1 MTLTEAQRLGC
12 CINHPDRPG
21 KPYVSD
27 TGFKVPY
34 CPKCKRGHGKKR
46 RIITDAP
53 MFAEVEV
60 S

>member
-21 KPYVSD
+21 TPYASD

-34 CPKCKRGHGKKR
+34 CPKCKRGHGKEK
-46 RIITDAP
+46 A
-53 MFAEVEV
+53 
-60 S
+60 